1 MEITVLECL
10 NKYSNRFHGSIY
22 FKPFKG
28 QIIKIEMSDLLEMT
42 LSLKITNECVFL
54 YEGVMFG
61 RDSDDFFLVI
71 EDEITYLRRRVKE
84 QAIENKR
91 LRDSLAYYRD
101 ALNEKMKS
109 LFSEVIKTFMP
120 RDFNNLNLH
129 STPLRRGIANALFF
143 LHKRGHAIPEKYV
156 AFMNRYATRKTTRR

>member
-1 MEITVLECL
+1 MEITVLEFL
-10 NKYSNRFHGSIY
+10 DKYSSGFAGSIY
-22 FKPFKG
+22 LKPFKG
-28 QIIKIEMSDLLEMT
+28 QVIEIEMSDLWEM
-42 LSLKITNECVFL
+42 LSLKITNDSVFQ
-54 YEGVMFG
+54 YENTIVGY
-61 RDSDDFFLVI
+61 DSDNAFLVI

-84 QAIENKR
+84 QDLENKR

-109 LFSEVIKTFMP
+109 FFSEVINTFMP

-143 LHKRGHAIPEKYV
+143 LNKRGHIIPEKYV
-156 AFMNRYATRKTTRR
+156 AFMDRYATRKTTRR

>member
-1 MEITVLECL
+1 MEITVLEFL
-10 NKYSNRFHGSIY
+10 DKYSNGFHGSIY
-22 FKPFKG
+22 LKPFKG
-28 QIIKIEMSDLLEMT
+28 QIIKIEMSDLWEM
-42 LSLKITNECVFL
+42 LSLNMTNESSFQ
-54 YEGVMFG
+54 YEDIIVGD
-61 RDSDDFFLVI
+61 DSDDVFLVI
-71 EDEITYLRRRVKE
+71 EDEITYLRRKVKD

-109 LFSEVIKTFMP
+109 FFSEVINTFMP

-143 LHKRGHAIPEKYV
+143 LNKRGHIIPEKYV